1 MHHKQSR
8 KAGKR
13 HGTRHESRTSHK
25 SRPPATSGH
34 HHRPKERATTEA
46 PAILKIQIYL
56 KFCRFW
62 SPIFPRKHQ
71 STPKNLFTFAPFY
84 PDDMQGIGWRVLDVC
99 PNGLKFGSRRGWR
112 QRTPGR
118 GWRQAASLYIEH
130 TKGTPPLFA
139 ERQVPFTPIIFR
151 TIKIE
156 KSSPKR
162 T

>member
-13 HGTRHESRTSHK
+13 RGTRRESRTSHK
-25 SRPPATSGH
+25 SRPPAPRGH
-34 HHRPKERATTEA
+34 HRQRSTRRYTPA
-46 PAILKIQIYL
+46 PYFKNMFR
-56 KFCRFW
+56 FCPFW
-62 SPIFPRKHQ
+62 SPKFPRKYQ
-71 STPKNLFTFAPFY
+71 STPKIHLFLTRLGIFC
-84 PDDMQGIGWRVLDVC
+84 PDDRQGIGWRMLDVC
-99 PNGLKFGSRRGWR
+99 PDM
-112 QRTPGR
+112 GR
-118 GWRQAASLYIEH
+118 VEH
-130 TKGTPPLFA
+130 KRGTPPLLL